1 MRDSRAPL
9 GCTPEGSPLSGL
21 DANELAFGESLFA
34 RLLGCQNSSRIRLEV
49 PITIDAYLSSKDRQ
63 HDASGSFFYRMATN
77 PYRSFVALC
86 FHLSHEDEKHQSL
99 RSDMGR
105 FHLHLHGRIKDSA
118 LKSLA
123 ETYEARMKNT
133 GITVHVHTDEL
144 GKYISKLE
152 AMSGQLFLLDEKGSM
167 FSSVDFAE
175 KIRAWSLLPT
185 DTHFAIGPPDGWD
198 DRGQNLP
205 RISLSHMTFPHE
217 FAAVLMLEQ
226 LYRSQQIIKG
236 TSYHNA

>member
-1 MRDSRAPL
+1 MRDFRAPL
-9 GCTPEGSPLSGL
+9 GCIPEGFLLSRP
-21 DANELAFGESLFA
+21 DANELAFGEFLFVL
-34 RLLGCQNSSRIRLEV
+34 LLGCQNSFRIRREV
-49 PITIDAYLSSKDRQ
+49 RTTIDVCLSSRDHQ
-63 HDASGSFFYRMATN
+63 HDASGSIFYQMATN

-133 GITVHVHTDEL
+133 GITVHVHNDEL

-185 DTHFAIGPPDGWD
+185 DTHFAIGPPDGWENL
-198 DRGQNLP
+198 GQNLP
-205 RISLSHMTFPHE
+205 RISLSEMTFPHE

-236 TSYHNA
+236 TSYHKA